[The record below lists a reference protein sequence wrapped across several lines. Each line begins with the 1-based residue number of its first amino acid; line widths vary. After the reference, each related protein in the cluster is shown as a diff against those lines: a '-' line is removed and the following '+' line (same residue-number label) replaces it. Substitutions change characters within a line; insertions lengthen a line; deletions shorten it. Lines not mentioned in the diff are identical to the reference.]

1 MRYFGV
7 GRLGEKVG
15 IWEIGQLIKLLLG
28 WDMKMRMVLIDFA
41 GKLGWQVLAYPNTCI
56 ESQISMTKVEFRY

>member
-15 IWEIGQLIKLLLG
+15 IWEIGQLIKLFWG

-41 GKLGWQVLAYPNTCI
+41 GKLGWQGLAYPNTCI
-56 ESQISMTKVEFRY
+56 ESQISMTKNALRY

>member
-15 IWEIGQLIKLLLG
+15 IWEIEQLIKLFLG

-41 GKLGWQVLAYPNTCI
+41 EKIRLSSFSL
-56 ESQISMTKVEFRY
+56 S

>member
-15 IWEIGQLIKLLLG
+15 IWEIGQLIKLFWG
-28 WDMKMRMVLIDFA
+28 WDMKMRLVLIDFA
-41 GKLGWQVLAYPNTCI
+41 GKLGRRVLAYPNTCI
-56 ESQISMTKVEFRY
+56 ESQISMTKIELRY

>member
-7 GRLGEKVG
+7 GRLGEKVE

-28 WDMKMRMVLIDFA
+28 WDMKMRKVLIDFD
-41 GKLGWQVLAYPNTCI
+41 GQLG
-56 ESQISMTKVEFRY
+56 